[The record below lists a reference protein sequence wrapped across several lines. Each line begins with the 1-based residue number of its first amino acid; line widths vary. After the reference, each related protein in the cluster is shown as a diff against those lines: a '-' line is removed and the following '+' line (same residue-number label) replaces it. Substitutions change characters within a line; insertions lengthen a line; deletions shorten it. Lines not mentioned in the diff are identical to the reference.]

1 MMEGYEKRIKLQT
14 ALLWVLL
21 ILTLVANVVI
31 GVMWDRWFLDPR
43 RMTGL
48 ARQVQKTAYFGFL
61 IYLIVCIVRNKKLLR
76 ERGRMEEKERED
88 KDERRRFVCGLSER
102 LSAQVFT
109 VLLSLAVFVSSL
121 LDMTAFAVLLATL
134 AGYAALRFSAWLWY
148 SRKY

>member
-1 MMEGYEKRIKLQT
+1 MMEDYEKRIKLQT

-21 ILTLVANVVI
+21 ILTLAANVVL

-43 RMTGL
+43 EMTEL
-48 ARQVQKTAYFGFL
+48 AQQVQKTAYFGFL
-61 IYLIVCIVRNKKLLR
+61 IYLIVCIVRNKRLLR
-76 ERGRMEEKERED
+76 ERGRMEEKEREE
-88 KDERRRFVCGLSER
+88 KDERRRFVSGLSER

-134 AGYAALRFSAWLWY
+134 GGYAALRLLAWLWY